1 MQHRYV
7 QVLNTAVNSIAFSSI
22 FNIGDTVH
30 FNPTFNGIAVQR
42 EGTVWNDDYDLDF
55 EDFSLFQ
62 REASWIEEELPVA
75 MHRYHRN
82 GQINVGG
89 VSITGVSESSS
100 VHIGGLQHINAEAR
114 IKHIRKLKD

>member
-1 MQHRYV
+1 MHSRYV
-7 QVLNTAVNSIAFSSI
+7 QVLNTAINSLAFSSI

-30 FNPTFNGIAVQR
+30 FNPTFNAIAVQR
-42 EGTVWNDDYDLDF
+42 EGAAWNDDYDLAF

-62 REASWIEEELPVA
+62 REASWIEKELPVA
-75 MHRYHRN
+75 MQRYHRN
-82 GQINVGG
+82 GRINVGN